1 MAAAGRRSAVCV
13 VRKAAP
19 AAAVATWLTAGPL
32 VGRLRGNQLA
42 RRELARAIY
51 HPSLP
56 SRLAAR
62 FVNWLE
68 SLVLHGSAGSVDW
81 LAVILLG
88 IGALALLGGVGYI
101 AWSARVDRRY
111 RAAVVEGK
119 PRSAAEHRSAAD
131 GFAAA
136 GDYRSAII
144 ERVRAIAVDLES
156 RQILP
161 PRPGRTAAELG
172 AETALAIP
180 AEATALSHVTRLF
193 DDVRYGGRPGNQ
205 DGYQQVR
212 DLDTRIRTV
221 PIQVS
226 GSR

>member
-1 MAAAGRRSAVCV
+1 M
-13 VRKAAP
+13 RKAAP
-19 AAAVATWLTAGPL
+19 AAPVVTGVTGATWFTAGPL
-32 VGRLRGNQLA
+32 VGRSQGNELA
-42 RRELARAIY
+42 RRELAKSIY
-51 HPSLP
+51 RPSLA
-56 SRLAAR
+56 SRLATR
-62 FVNWLE
+62 FVTWLE
-68 SLVLHGSAGSVDW
+68 SLVLHGPAGSVDW

-88 IGALALLGGVGYI
+88 IGAAALLGLVGYLVG
-101 AWSARVDRRY
+101 SVRVDRRY

-119 PRSAAEHRSAAD
+119 PRSAAEHRSAAE

-180 AEATALSHVTRLF
+180 AEATALGNATRLF
-193 DDVRYGGRPGNQ
+193 DDVRYGDRPGSQ

-212 DLDTRIRTV
+212 DLDLRIRGV